1 MEKKGQRRKSE
12 EKGKSSLSPFKAP
25 EEEKV
30 IKLET

>member
-1 MEKKGQRRKSE
+1 MIAANYSE